1 MKITID
7 EGVCEKNGIEVGE
20 LLMVLIIK
28 LGDNV
33 SELCTQMLNKEII
46 VTDNNIS
53 GNYLVTQRWNDVA
66 ETVLLDSDKDRQSV
80 DRLENLVIQLQAIF
94 PEGKKEGTS
103 QYWRGNKR
111 EILLRLKKFFKLY
124 DNTYTD
130 EQILNAT
137 KNYVTNFNGNYN
149 YMRVLKYFIWKDEK
163 KLHEDGKMGVVEV
176 SDLANYI
183 ENADSTNDLKDEWTS
198 TLN

>member
-33 SELCTQMLNKEII
+33 SELCSQMLNKEII

-149 YMRVLKYFIWKDEK
+149 YMRVLKYFIWKDENK
-163 KLHEDGKMGVVEV
+163 DGETLQV
-176 SDLANYI
+176 SQLADWI
-183 ENADSTNDLKDEWTS
+183 ENKNETNANNTDWTT
-198 TLN
+198 TLR